1 MSAKLEKPM
10 RRLSAVAVA
19 AMLCCGV
26 AAAISYEE
34 EIPAFRNGVDRYRI
48 HVAANGEWE
57 GDKFVVSVTNRQN
70 FFMSYSRFPGM
81 KPFRG
86 ADEIVLKTEAGDL
99 GPTKAE
105 LVLSEFPGGTHRKFL
120 APLVPDVRFKTKL
133 DPTKFYQLHIL
144 GIHRA
149 KWDGKPW
156 KIGFTSLRGTFITP
170 KADALRVEAE
180 TGNPLHIVRE
190 GKDERPV
197 LVIRNV
203 SQDRIV
209 AHGTLKMKGFS
220 GDAIDLPVNGALDGG
235 KTMTFPIVGAAK
247 KGAWKIVGELKADD
261 GSVAKVDTR
270 FAVMDCHALTPKTP
284 RGMFRLGINWHIAR
298 FSPADLKLTAAAM
311 VACGAKLA
319 RGDMAS
325 MASIQSAGPD
335 SWNFDRVD
343 KLVDTLD
350 EHGIAM
356 DAIIYSVP
364 KWAAKPEYRTN
375 ANWKVWAHGGMVPG
389 AFEKFCE
396 GLAARYGTRIDYYE
410 IGNEWDLG
418 FHGTFDEA
426 VDIQREAYIGLK
438 RGCPDVC
445 VIPNGWTSPG
455 DTPGIVKRGRA
466 GLHEYFLRKARN
478 YFDVH
483 PIHCHGPFVP
493 YARSIKDGFFPLR
506 ARTGVEDKPWY
517 SNETALT
524 SVWSERNAALTVWKK
539 ILWAWAHGSVDYIW
553 YNLKGTGW
561 DPKDAEQGYGLITA
575 DFRPRG
581 SYVAFAALATV
592 VGGATFKS
600 RVIDDGGTFCFEF
613 AKGDS
618 IVLTAWDEAGTGR
631 EIPVQTDAARAWL
644 VDLMGNR
651 TAVPLADG
659 KAVFKFAAEPC
670 AIVLEKAMFAK
681 TGETVLRTPSA
692 VGPGAIVIPADKPG
706 RKPDFVFDKSEQVH
720 DFFEAN
726 PAEIKRLWKGPK
738 DNSGKVWLAKDACGL
753 RIRVEVEDDVHC
765 QPYSGAEQYLGDDIQ
780 VLLATP
786 GQRGQW
792 EFGFAHRDDGSPDVH
807 CWLAPEGFNADE
819 AAAWVELTTSRT
831 GTVTRYD
838 VLVPYAES
846 EDYTEK
852 TLTDGIRFNLM
863 VNDNDGDGRDA
874 TIEIV
879 PNTFHSKDIQLAPVI
894 RFAP

>member
-1 MSAKLEKPM
+1 MP
-10 RRLSAVAVA
+10 
-19 AMLCCGV
+19 GV
-26 AAAISYEE
+26 
-34 EIPAFRNGVDRYRI
+34 
-48 HVAANGEWE
+48 
-57 GDKFVVSVTNRQN
+57 
-70 FFMSYSRFPGM
+70 
-81 KPFRG
+81 
-86 ADEIVLKTEAGDL
+86 
-99 GPTKAE
+99 
-105 LVLSEFPGGTHRKFL
+105 
-120 APLVPDVRFKTKL
+120 
-133 DPTKFYQLHIL
+133 
-144 GIHRA
+144 
-149 KWDGKPW
+149 
-156 KIGFTSLRGTFITP
+156 
-170 KADALRVEAE
+170 
-180 TGNPLHIVRE
+180 
-190 GKDERPV
+190 
-197 LVIRNV
+197 
-203 SQDRIV
+203 
-209 AHGTLKMKGFS
+209 
-220 GDAIDLPVNGALDGG
+220 
-235 KTMTFPIVGAAK
+235 
-247 KGAWKIVGELKADD
+247 
-261 GSVAKVDTR
+261 
-270 FAVMDCHALTPKTP
+270 
-284 RGMFRLGINWHIAR
+284 
-298 FSPADLKLTAAAM
+298 
-311 VACGAKLA
+311 
-319 RGDMAS
+319 
-325 MASIQSAGPD
+325 
-335 SWNFDRVD
+335 
-343 KLVDTLD
+343 
-350 EHGIAM
+350 
-356 DAIIYSVP
+356 
-364 KWAAKPEYRTN
+364 
-375 ANWKVWAHGGMVPG
+375 
-389 AFEKFCE
+389 FEKFCE
-396 GLAARYGTRIDYYE
+396 GLSARYGTRIDYYE

-426 VDIQREAYIGLK
+426 VDIQREAYVGLK

-466 GLHEYFLRKARN
+466 GLHEHFLRKARD

-493 YARSIKDGFFPLR
+493 YTRSIKDGFFPLR

-561 DPKDAEQGYGLITA
+561 DPKDSEQGYGLITA
-575 DFRPRG
+575 DFRPRD
-581 SYVAFAALATV
+581 SYVSFAALATV

-600 RVIDDGGTFCFEF
+600 RVVDDGGTFCFEF

-651 TAVPLADG
+651 TALPLADG

-670 AIVLEKAMFAK
+670 AIELEKATFAK
-681 TGETVLRTPSA
+681 AGEAALRTPSA
-692 VGPGAIVIPADKPG
+692 AGAGAILIPPDKPG
-706 RKPDFVFDKSEQVH
+706 RKPDFVFDKPEQVH

-753 RIRVEVEDDVHC
+753 RIRVEVEDDVHS
-765 QPYSGAEQYLGDDIQ
+765 QPYNGAEQYLGDDIQ

-792 EFGFAHRDDGSPDVH
+792 EFGFAHRDDGRPAVH

-879 PNTFHSKDIQLAPVI
+879 PNTFHSKDIQLAPVV
-894 RFAP
+894 RFAPVK